1 MFGLG
6 PGELILIFVA
16 VLLLFGARRLPEI
29 AQGMGKGIR
38 EFKKAINSIKEIS
51 STGTLI
57 FLKGFIILASESASS
72 DGELVRV
79 IKNMIETNKTNL
91 SE

>member
-38 EFKKAINSIKEIS
+38 EFKKAIKETSDELKESIDDDPRSNSTPS
-51 STGTLI
+51 NSQPGT
-57 FLKGFIILASESASS
+57 EP
-72 DGELVRV
+72 R
-79 IKNMIETNKTNL
+79 NKD
-91 SE
+91 S

>member
-29 AQGMGKGIR
+29 AQGMGKGIK
-38 EFKKAINSIKEIS
+38 EFKKAIKDTSDELKESIDDKPPSS
-51 STGTLI
+51 STPSNSQPGT
-57 FLKGFIILASESASS
+57 EP
-72 DGELVRV
+72 R
-79 IKNMIETNKTNL
+79 NKD
-91 SE
+91 S

>member
-38 EFKKAINSIKEIS
+38 EFKKAIKDTSDELKEGIDDDPSSNSTPS
-51 STGTLI
+51 NAQPGT
-57 FLKGFIILASESASS
+57 ESQ
-72 DGELVRV
+72 
-79 IKNMIETNKTNL
+79 NKD
-91 SE
+91 S

>member
-38 EFKKAINSIKEIS
+38 EFKKAIKDTSDELKESIDDNPQSNSIPS
-51 STGTLI
+51 NSQPGT
-57 FLKGFIILASESASS
+57 EP
-72 DGELVRV
+72 
-79 IKNMIETNKTNL
+79 KNKN
-91 SE
+91 S

>member
-16 VLLLFGARRLPEI
+16 VLLLVGARRLPEI

-38 EFKKAINSIKEIS
+38 EFKKAIKDTSDELKEGLDDNPSSNSTPS
-51 STGTLI
+51 NSQPGT
-57 FLKGFIILASESASS
+57 KP
-72 DGELVRV
+72 R
-79 IKNMIETNKTNL
+79 NKDN
-91 SE
+91 

>member
-38 EFKKAINSIKEIS
+38 EFKKAIKDTSDELKESIDDDPGSNSTPS
-51 STGTLI
+51 NSQPGT
-57 FLKGFIILASESASS
+57 EP
-72 DGELVRV
+72 
-79 IKNMIETNKTNL
+79 KNKD
-91 SE
+91 S

>member
-38 EFKKAINSIKEIS
+38 EFKKAIKDTSDELKES
-51 STGTLI
+51 VEDSPKSDTAPPASQPGT
-57 FLKGFIILASESASS
+57 EPQN
-72 DGELVRV
+72 
-79 IKNMIETNKTNL
+79 KND
-91 SE
+91 

>member
-29 AQGMGKGIR
+29 AKGMGKGIK
-38 EFKKAINSIKEIS
+38 EFKKAIKDTSDELKESIDDKTPGDSTSPNSQP
-51 STGTLI
+51 GT
-57 FLKGFIILASESASS
+57 EPQ
-72 DGELVRV
+72 
-79 IKNMIETNKTNL
+79 NKD
-91 SE
+91 S

>member
-38 EFKKAINSIKEIS
+38 EFKKAIKDTSDELKEGLDDNPSSNSTPS
-51 STGTLI
+51 NSQPGT
-57 FLKGFIILASESASS
+57 KP
-72 DGELVRV
+72 R
-79 IKNMIETNKTNL
+79 NKDN
-91 SE
+91 

>member
-38 EFKKAINSIKEIS
+38 EFKKAIKDTSDELKEGLDDNPSSNSTPS
-51 STGTLI
+51 NSQPGT
-57 FLKGFIILASESASS
+57 EP
-72 DGELVRV
+72 R
-79 IKNMIETNKTNL
+79 NKDN
-91 SE
+91 

>member
-38 EFKKAINSIKEIS
+38 EFKKAIKDTSDELKEGIDDNSS
-51 STGTLI
+51 SSSKPPNSQPGT
-57 FLKGFIILASESASS
+57 
-72 DGELVRV
+72 
-79 IKNMIETNKTNL
+79 ETQNKD
-91 SE
+91 S

>member
-38 EFKKAINSIKEIS
+38 EFKKAIKDTSDELKEGLDDNPSSNSTPSNSQPGNEP
-51 STGTLI
+51 
-57 FLKGFIILASESASS
+57 
-72 DGELVRV
+72 R
-79 IKNMIETNKTNL
+79 NKDN
-91 SE
+91 

>member
-29 AQGMGKGIR
+29 AQGMGKGIK
-38 EFKKAINSIKEIS
+38 EFKKAIKDTSDELKESIDEKPSGNSTTS
-51 STGTLI
+51 NSQPGT
-57 FLKGFIILASESASS
+57 ESQ
-72 DGELVRV
+72 
-79 IKNMIETNKTNL
+79 NKD
-91 SE
+91 S

>member
-38 EFKKAINSIKEIS
+38 EFKKAIKDTSDELKESIDDDPSSNSTPS
-51 STGTLI
+51 NSQPGT
-57 FLKGFIILASESASS
+57 EPQ
-72 DGELVRV
+72 
-79 IKNMIETNKTNL
+79 NKD
-91 SE
+91 S

>member
-38 EFKKAINSIKEIS
+38 EFKKAIKDTSDELKES
-51 STGTLI
+51 VEDSPKKDSAPPTSQPGT
-57 FLKGFIILASESASS
+57 EPHN
-72 DGELVRV
+72 
-79 IKNMIETNKTNL
+79 KND
-91 SE
+91 

>member
-38 EFKKAINSIKEIS
+38 EFKKAIKDTSDDLKESIDDKPQNNSTLS
-51 STGTLI
+51 DSQPGT
-57 FLKGFIILASESASS
+57 EP
-72 DGELVRV
+72 R
-79 IKNMIETNKTNL
+79 NKDKL
-91 SE
+91 